1 VRKSGGETYSAFAC
15 SVPPAVIFN
24 DKCFTIQLY
33 KIVLLFFHLAS
44 INSE

>member
-1 VRKSGGETYSAFAC
+1 VRKSGGETHSAFAC
-15 SVPPAVIFN
+15 SAPPAVIFN
-24 DKCFTIQLY
+24 NKCFTIWLH